1 MVKTSPKSKYLRRYR
16 TCFIIGIVILSLQLL
31 LVANFLVQNKNT
43 EGPENWE
50 PSDIDKD
57 SGSNSEALNSARRSD
72 DEETNLLAPQTKRAG
87 NGSIQLKVEDLSFE
101 LPCQMGEKQALSAL
115 NRAKSQRCKQLIAN
129 ITCLALENQLYPT
142 ELRSSCPSEQFAA
155 GKEMGCFKDE
165 KNFRLLNGYFGVSKT
180 DNSPIYCMNL
190 CLQSGFPYAGVQYA
204 QECFC
209 GSDEP
214 PSGSKLP
221 DSSCNIKCP
230 GDAHATCGGYYTMNV
245 YQTGIKRFVPQTANE
260 TLQAVKQR
268 KIAFLLTLNGRAL
281 RQVHRLLKLIYHR
294 NHYYYIHVD
303 VRQDYLYREL
313 LALERFPNIRLT
325 RKRFATIWGGAS
337 LLEMLRAC
345 MLQLL
350 QMPDWSWDFIL
361 NLSES
366 DFPVKP
372 LGKLTQ
378 FLSANAQRNF
388 VKSHGREVQRFIQKQ
403 GLDKTFV
410 ECEYRMW
417 RVGNRKLPLGIQIDG
432 GSDWVALSRPF
443 VQYVANP
450 EPDEL
455 VSGLLKVFQHTL
467 LPAESFFHTVLRNS
481 KFCHT
486 YVDNNLHVTNWKR
499 KLGCKCQYKHV
510 VDWCGC
516 SPNDFTLD
524 DWAKVLNTQ
533 SRALYFARKFEPI
546 VNQAVILQLELW
558 LFNKDTPSKEVA
570 NLNSYWQNLFHHQD
584 LGVAFDDSLMT
595 LAESIGRRS
604 LKALSNSSGS
614 CDLFLSSLQ
623 QINSFHYN
631 DHYKYSLL
639 LLASGVEVAV
649 KPINKLFVKPGPLVK
664 HLATLLVSTEFDQ
677 KEQLSRN
684 FLRNLSPYSDPVLV
698 YKFSALKGAKLYN
711 LTCLWV
717 DPIGVLRDVS
727 LFSLD
732 ANNLVGHVKAGMKQ
746 PHLPGVWKV
755 KLLHKDSLL
764 AQLSFPIL
772 PLQFLSG
779 RPISSNEVSALHL
792 SLGQSAGPIWPNSD
806 YAKFLP
812 MAAHQQTLLEKANRN
827 AQRRNASLL
836 AWIDSLVGVFYA
848 IERVCTTADS
858 PVGACGLKIAPCR
871 TTQWSSLAPDPKSAI
886 GDVNATTGMF
896 DVW

>member
-1 MVKTSPKSKYLRRYR
+1 
-16 TCFIIGIVILSLQLL
+16 
-31 LVANFLVQNKNT
+31 NKNT

-417 RVGNRKLPLGIQIDG
+417 RVGNRKLPTLPIRSPMNWFPVRSRND
-432 GSDWVALSRPF
+432 DLCLLSVIPVCF
-443 VQYVANP
+443 I
-450 EPDEL
+450 
-455 VSGLLKVFQHTL
+455 GLLKVFQHTL

-533 SRALYFARKFEPI
+533 SRSESSFALSGG
-546 VNQAVILQLELW
+546 QLEL
-558 LFNKDTPSKEVA
+558 LLAKPLPPSGPG
-570 NLNSYWQNLFHHQD
+570 SGFRRQS
-584 LGVAFDDSLMT
+584 DDFSGEHRQT
-595 LAESIGRRS
+595 LAEGSEQQQRLMRLVSEQPAADQQLPLQRPLQVQPASAGQWRR
-604 LKALSNSSGS
+604 
-614 CDLFLSSLQ
+614 
-623 QINSFHYN
+623 
-631 DHYKYSLL
+631 
-639 LLASGVEVAV
+639 